1 MKKRFEF
8 FVIATVLFLSSF
20 FVSCYGSYDI
30 FYKGNDVDY
39 RTEKLLPITDSS
51 DSAFA
56 ASGLST
62 LSGKYDVLIIT
73 DSHFGSKISSTCVEA
88 LYKWLDSVK
97 GSDKAP
103 AFVLSL
109 GDSVDTGAQCEFDEY
124 KQFCD
129 KLKSDYGM
137 KIIFNA
143 AGNHDIY
150 QSHWDLWKD
159 NCYPHTSF
167 YKFQTDSFSWYC
179 FDTASGTLGEQQ
191 YYKIR
196 QEIASDPRPKIIFS
210 HYPLTEFNIAFGL
223 SDTTE
228 RNLLISDFAQN
239 NVKCYF
245 GGHNHYYRYNY
256 LKLHNYCCA
265 SFRYDNEVTI
275 LHVDETQ
282 GTAMAEPLKLKD

>member
-1 MKKRFEF
+1 MKKGFKF
-8 FVIATVLFLSSF
+8 LIIATLLFLSSTF
-20 FVSCYGSYDI
+20 LSCYGSYNI

-39 RTEKLLPITDSS
+39 RTENMLSLTDSS
-51 DSAFA
+51 DAKFA
-56 ASGLST
+56 ASGISS

-73 DSHFGSKISSTCVEA
+73 DSHFGSKISSTFVDD

-97 GSDKAP
+97 GTDKAP
-103 AFVLSL
+103 VFALSL
-109 GDSVDTGAQCEFDEY
+109 GDSVDTGAQAEFDEY
-124 KQFCD
+124 NKFCN

-143 AGNHDIY
+143 AGNHDLY
-150 QSHWDLWKD
+150 QSHWDIWKD

-167 YKFQTDSFSWYC
+167 YKFQTSGFSWYC
-179 FDTASGTLGEQQ
+179 FDTASGTIGEQQ
-191 YYKIR
+191 YKKIR
-196 QEIASDPRPKIIFS
+196 QEISSDPRPKIIYT
-210 HYPLTEFNIAFGL
+210 HYPLTEFNLAFGI

-228 RNLLISDFAQN
+228 RNLLISDFAKN

-245 GGHNHYYRYNY
+245 GGHNHYYRYDY
-256 LKLHNYCCA
+256 LKFHNYCCA

>member
-1 MKKRFEF
+1 MKKRFGF
-8 FVIATVLFLSSF
+8 LLISATVLLSSLF
-20 FVSCYGSYDI
+20 ISCYGSYNI

-39 RTEKLLPITDSS
+39 RTEKLLSITNSS
-51 DSAFA
+51 DQTFA

-73 DSHFGSKISSTCVEA
+73 DSHFGSKIPSGSEKA

-97 GSDKAP
+97 GSEKAP
-103 AFVLSL
+103 VFAISL
-109 GDSVDTGAQCEFDEY
+109 GDSVDTGAQSEFNEY
-124 KQFCD
+124 KKFCE

-167 YKFQTDSFSWYC
+167 YKFQTNNFAWYC
-179 FDTASGTLGEQQ
+179 FDTASGTIGEQQ

-196 QEIASDPRPKIIFS
+196 QEISSDPRPKIIYT
-210 HYPLTEFNIAFGL
+210 HYPLTEFNMAFGL

-228 RNLLISDFAQN
+228 RNLLISDFAKN

-245 GGHNHYYRYNY
+245 GGHNHYYRYNN
-256 LKLHNYCCA
+256 LNFHNYCCA
-265 SFRYDNEVTI
+265 SFRYGKEVTI
-275 LHVDETQ
+275 LHIDETN
-282 GTAMAEPLKLKD
+282 GTAVAEPLKLQD